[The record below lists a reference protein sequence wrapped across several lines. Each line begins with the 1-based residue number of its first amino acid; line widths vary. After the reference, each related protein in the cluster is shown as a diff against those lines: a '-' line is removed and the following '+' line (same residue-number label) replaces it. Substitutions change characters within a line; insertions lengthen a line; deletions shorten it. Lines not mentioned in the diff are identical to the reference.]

1 MVGNRNMPEVDD
13 STVVVVAASVDV
25 VVGFVVTG
33 FLVGP
38 AKSING

>member
-1 MVGNRNMPEVDD
+1 MPEVDD
-13 STVVVVAASVDV
+13 STVVVVAVSAIV
-25 VVGFVVTG
+25 VAGFVVTG